1 MLGPNLFRNKRA
13 APEEETKFDESQND
27 ERIKQLEESFPNPSA
42 TNGFRSD
49 IPHIRVKRSN
59 Q

>member
-1 MLGPNLFRNKRA
+1 MLGPNLYRNKRSA
-13 APEEETKFDESQND
+13 SEDTKLEDTQND

-42 TNGFRSD
+42 TNAFQSD

>member
-1 MLGPNLFRNKRA
+1 MLGPNLYRNKRA
-13 APEEETKFDESQND
+13 ASNEETKLEDSQND